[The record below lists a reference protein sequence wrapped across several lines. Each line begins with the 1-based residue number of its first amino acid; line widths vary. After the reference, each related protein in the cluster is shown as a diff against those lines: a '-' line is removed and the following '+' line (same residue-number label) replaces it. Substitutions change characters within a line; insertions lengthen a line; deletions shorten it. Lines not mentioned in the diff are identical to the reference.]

1 MEDTSKMS
9 LEEKIEYYELLAREK
24 RALQSLQASDAEL
37 NRARSHSVGAGP
49 GGSVE
54 LSLRGIDGKIIWT
67 VLQPVEVSELIHTL
81 ASAIG
86 CYAALKPREDFTA
99 WRNWTLSSEERQ
111 RLFMDPNSMQ
121 QLITNG
127 RVGLQNNDN
136 GKMINNTESPGLKVQ
151 EE

>member
-1 MEDTSKMS
+1 MEDTSKMT

-24 RALQSLQASDAEL
+24 RALIGLQSSDSEL
-37 NRARSHSVGAGP
+37 NRARSHSVGAAP
-49 GGSVE
+49 GGCVE

-67 VLQPVEVSELIHTL
+67 ILQPVEVSELIHTL

-99 WRNWTLSSEERQ
+99 WRNWTLSPEERQ
-111 RLFMDPNSMQ
+111 RLFMDPGSVHKLLQ
-121 QLITNG
+121 NG
-127 RVGLQNNDN
+127 GVGLQNNDT
-136 GKMINNTESPGLKVQ
+136 GKMINNTESPGLNKQ